1 MDIKDWVLILIATLG
16 WLWGIIQFII
26 NFRNQRKD
34 KLIERKYIAYNTYMK
49 KVDDIMNNVRTDPKT
64 IYGISG
70 NFLETALSGDTE
82 EINTALIRFNEE
94 LIEYVRKA
102 SEPLILVKQELNAL
116 LLICSDKLKQKISEL
131 IELTTDFN
139 HEMQKC
145 LSILS
150 PNDSNQK
157 TRNLQTLAHNDRWL
171 KFGSLH
177 NEIVELMRK
186 ELDAK

>member
-1 MDIKDWVLILIATLG
+1 MKDWILIIIAALG

-26 NFRNQRKD
+26 NFHNQRKA
-34 KLIERKYIAYNTYMK
+34 KLIERKYIAYNAYMK
-49 KVDDIMNNVRTDPKT
+49 KVDDIMNNVRTDPKA
-64 IYGISG
+64 IYGINSNFLQTVLSG
-70 NFLETALSGDTE
+70 NVGEIDTALVK
-82 EINTALIRFNEE
+82 FNEE

-131 IELTTDFN
+131 IELTADFN
-139 HEMQKC
+139 NEMQQC
-145 LSILS
+145 LSIIS
-150 PNDSNQK
+150 PNDSNQM

-171 KFGSLH
+171 KFENLR

-186 ELDAK
+186 EINAK

>member
-1 MDIKDWVLILIATLG
+1 MKDWVLIIIAILG
-16 WLWGIIQFII
+16 WLWGIIQFIV
-26 NFRNQRKD
+26 NFRSQRKD
-34 KLIERKYIAYNTYMK
+34 KLIERKYIAYNAYMK

-70 NFLETALSGDTE
+70 DFLQTALNGNIE
-82 EINTALIRFNEE
+82 EIDTALIKFNEG

-139 HEMQKC
+139 NEMQKC

-150 PNDSNQK
+150 PNDSNQM

-171 KFGSLH
+171 KFGNLH
-177 NEIVELMRK
+177 NEIVGLMRK
-186 ELDAK
+186 ELDTK